1 MTKTELLNY
10 SPILLSKYFLI
21 GVRSWNG
28 IVSEVDIPTDFQ
40 AEMLRSVI
48 VSNFDCFSLW

>member
-48 VSNFDCFSLW
+48 VSNFDYFSL